1 MPKCKWCKE
10 EVYKETAIVI
20 EKETG
25 TLLKSGKPKMLR
37 SYFHE
42 DCVDKHLENEEKKII
57 EQEQLDSLI
66 RKVIDI
72 HSIRKEDVPRQFYI
86 DIQDIRNGHRF
97 GSRKNVSSKG
107 GTPYYVIEMAYDQ
120 ARHHIEYAKLQKS
133 FESCHGELRYGLA
146 IMRDKMPLVRQRELE
161 RIRAK
166 KAAKKQLKE
175 KVFDSIES
183 NYKNKRYENDISDFL
198 D

>member
-10 EVYKETAIVI
+10 DVNKELAIVI

-25 TLLKSGKPKMLR
+25 TLLKSGKPKKLR

-42 DCVDKHLENEEKKII
+42 ECIDKHLDFEEKKIV

-66 RKVIDI
+66 RKIIDI
-72 HSIRKEDVPRQFYI
+72 HNIRKEDVPRQFYI

-97 GSRKNVSSKG
+97 GNRKNVRSKG

-120 ARHHIEYAKLQKS
+120 ARYSIEYAKLQKS
-133 FESCHGELRYGLA
+133 FDSCYGELKYGLA

-175 KVFDSIES
+175 KVFDNIES
-183 NYKNKRYENDISDFL
+183 NYKNKKYENDISDFL

>member
-10 EVYKETAIVI
+10 EVNKETAIVI

-42 DCVDKHLENEEKKII
+42 DCIDKHLESEEKKII

-107 GTPYYVIEMAYDQ
+107 GTPYHVIEMAYDQ

-183 NYKNKRYENDISDFL
+183 NYKNKKYENDISDFL